1 MKVSIIVPVYNGEA
15 YLGACLKSLLK
26 QTLDE
31 YEIICVNDG
40 STDRSLEMLEKYQK
54 LFPEKLR
61 VISRENKGAWRA
73 RETGIQAA
81 RGTYVGF
88 CDCDDTVSPQM
99 LEIMYG
105 KAVQTKADMVVCAY
119 DRISGK
125 QPGRKQSE
133 MTVFGDRTY
142 GLPERRDILPVVNTG
157 LCNKLIRKE
166 ILGRHI
172 AFEKPPRVA
181 EDMMFLLSIYPFV
194 KRISFVKES
203 LYQYYIRSTSAFSH
217 VSQAEL
223 SMHRKQMEKVRDYV
237 LAAGGPSWSDIVGQF
252 AMIHFGLSL
261 VLRLDFKSVNQ
272 KQVLR
277 AATGWLD
284 RNFSGWK
291 KNPYLKFS
299 YVVRGHRYLWK
310 PAVVRMVFQMG
321 LVAPFIRVYLL
332 ASEKLGV
339 EIKW

>member
-26 QTLDE
+26 QTLDK

-73 RETGIQAA
+73 REMGIQAA

-125 QPGRKQSE
+125 KHEKTQSE

-172 AFEKPPRVA
+172 AFKKPPRVA
-181 EDMMFLLSIYPFV
+181 EDMMFLLSI
-194 KRISFVKES
+194 
-203 LYQYYIRSTSAFSH
+203 
-217 VSQAEL
+217 
-223 SMHRKQMEKVRDYV
+223 
-237 LAAGGPSWSDIVGQF
+237 
-252 AMIHFGLSL
+252 
-261 VLRLDFKSVNQ
+261 
-272 KQVLR
+272 
-277 AATGWLD
+277 
-284 RNFSGWK
+284 
-291 KNPYLKFS
+291 
-299 YVVRGHRYLWK
+299 
-310 PAVVRMVFQMG
+310 
-321 LVAPFIRVYLL
+321 
-332 ASEKLGV
+332 
-339 EIKW
+339 